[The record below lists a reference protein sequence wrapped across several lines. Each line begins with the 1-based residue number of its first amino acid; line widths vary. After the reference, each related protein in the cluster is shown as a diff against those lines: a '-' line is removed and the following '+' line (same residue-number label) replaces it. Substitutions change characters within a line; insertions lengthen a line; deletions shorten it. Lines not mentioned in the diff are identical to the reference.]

1 MSESEIHRTYAKIV
15 NTQKQLDELYEH
27 LGCSLVIQ
35 EIWPEAF
42 AEDCSCSPI
51 LIGTNWPKGG
61 TIPLNATKYPPPY
74 HRVRKISRTFLRRSD
89 GVEEDISTG
98 SFFRIFV
105 NRNSTHCDNPPLLPR
120 GIRGKS
126 HVTS

>member
-1 MSESEIHRTYAKIV
+1 MSESTIHRTYAKLV
-15 NTQKQLDELYEH
+15 NTKQQLDELYEH
-27 LGCSLVIQ
+27 LGSSLVIQ

-42 AEDCSCSPI
+42 AEDCRCSPI
-51 LIGTNWPKGG
+51 LIGTNWSKGG

-89 GVEEDISTG
+89 GIEKDISTR
-98 SFFRIFV
+98 SFFRIFN
-105 NRNSTHCDNPPLLPR
+105 NRGNTRCDNSPFLPR